1 MFKWFTLLITEY
13 LLGLAL
19 LVGFV
24 FRHSGFTSV
33 LSMKP
38 ILHWFLGKLMAI
50 VIGMAIVPVA
60 QCDF

>member
-1 MFKWFTLLITEY
+1 M
-13 LLGLAL
+13 GLAL

-24 FRHSGFTSV
+24 FCHSGFTSV
-33 LSMKP
+33 LSMNP